1 MEKRAK
7 KAIFDMYSMR
17 EFGTMIGDSARFSA
31 YGNAIARSVRPEN
44 VVVEIGCGPG
54 VFAMLACRAG
64 ARRVYA
70 IDTED
75 IVSIA
80 RQIATANGFAERIQF
95 FQSDSRKLELPER
108 ADVIVSDIRGVV
120 PLFDGAVA
128 SLADAKER
136 FLAPGGAMIPRRDV
150 LMAAIVQAKRFYSE
164 LTSPW
169 RACVEGVELSAPLRM
184 VLNTT
189 HSSRFEADQL
199 VSAPEKFCT
208 LDYLGNPSSNAS
220 AKLVF
225 RANRNEEAHGICVW
239 FETEL
244 FENIGFSSG
253 PGSPIRIYGHLFL
266 PWLEP
271 LAVKEG
277 QEISVTLS
285 ADRVGKDYVWRWETE
300 SSPLDEG
307 PRIHFRQSTFEGE
320 NVSTGTL
327 RRHATGH
334 VPELTEEGQAER
346 FFLQEMNGSATL
358 EEIALKATA
367 RFPKLYPHGEDAF
380 QRAAELAQKFSR

>member
-1 MEKRAK
+1 
-7 KAIFDMYSMR
+7 MYSIR
-17 EFGTMIGDSARFSA
+17 EFGTMISDSARFNA
-31 YGNAIARSVRPEN
+31 YANAISRSVHPGN
-44 VVVEIGCGPG
+44 VVVEIGCGPA

-75 IVSIA
+75 IVAIA
-80 RQIATANGFAERIQF
+80 RQIATANGFADRIQF
-95 FQSDSRKLELPER
+95 FHSDSRKLELPER

-128 SLADAKER
+128 SLVDAKER
-136 FLAPGGAMIPRRDV
+136 FLAPEGVMIPRRDV
-150 LMAAIVQAKRFYSE
+150 LMAAVAQADQFYSG

-169 RACVEGVELSAPLRM
+169 RARVEGVELSAPLRM

-189 HSSRFEADQL
+189 HSSRFESDQL

-208 LDYLGNPSSNAS
+208 LDYLGNPSPDAS

-225 RANRNEEAHGICVW
+225 RANRSGMAHGICVW

-271 LAVKEG
+271 LAVIED
-277 QEISVTLS
+277 QEISVKLD
-285 ADRVGKDYVWRWETE
+285 ADRVGKDYVWRWETVM
-300 SSPLDEG
+300 SPLGGG
-307 PRIHFRQSTFEGE
+307 PKIHFRQSTFEGE
-320 NVSTGTL
+320 NVTTDSLG
-327 RRHATGH
+327 RHATNH
-334 VPELTEEGQAER
+334 IPILTEEGEADR

-358 EEIALKATA
+358 EEIAQKATA
-367 RFPKLYPHGEDAF
+367 RFPKLYPRCDDAF
-380 QRAAELAQKFSR
+380 ERAGELARKFSR